1 MVDRTRDAGTI
12 ADVQRRFPSR
22 KFLPLGSL
30 DWPISSCRQ
39 PAS

>member
-12 ADVQRRFPSR
+12 ADVQRRFTSR

-30 DWPISSCRQ
+30 D
-39 PAS
+39 